1 VAFSDD
7 GREQAGMGVDFGDY
21 DNDGLPDLVKT
32 NFSDDT
38 NNLYHNNGDGTFDDR
53 AGAAGFGVVSVPF
66 LGFGVRFLDYDND
79 GWKDI
84 LVANGHVNPQVDEH
98 AFGITYAQRALLFH
112 NLRDGRFEE
121 VGLRAGPALGQR
133 RVSRGLAV
141 ADINNDGALAVLI
154 SNLDGGPTLL
164 RNVSKPRGHWIRLK
178 LIGTRS
184 NRDAYGARVEI
195 VAGGLKQVDEVRAN
209 SSYLSASDARLHFGL
224 GSATRVDR
232 VVIRWPSG
240 LVEKLATLPV
250 DSETVI
256 REGMGKVMPFQ
267 PRR

>member
-1 VAFSDD
+1 
-7 GREQAGMGVDFGDY
+7 
-21 DNDGLPDLVKT
+21 
-32 NFSDDT
+32 
-38 NNLYHNNGDGTFDDR
+38 
-53 AGAAGFGVVSVPF
+53 
-66 LGFGVRFLDYDND
+66 
-79 GWKDI
+79 
-84 LVANGHVNPQVDEH
+84 VNPQVDEH

-112 NLRDGRFEE
+112 NMRDGRFEE

-141 ADINNDGALAVLI
+141 ADVYNDGALAVLI
-154 SNLDGGPTLL
+154 SNLDGSPTLL

-240 LVEKLATLPV
+240 LTQKAGPFAADQQV
-250 DSETVI
+250 VI
-256 REGMGKVMPFQ
+256 KEMVAKDD
-267 PRR
+267 PRVGN